1 MTTNKYQTRAL
12 ASAINDI
19 CACNGRTRGAVA
31 SGLYMGERFVLVA
44 LKRPIVIE
52 GQWQDV
58 ISADDVVDIFDL
70 MDDFQNGRTGQA

>member
-1 MTTNKYQTRAL
+1 M
-12 ASAINDI
+12 
-19 CACNGRTRGAVA
+19 A

-52 GQWQDV
+52 GQWHDV
-58 ISADDVVDIFDL
+58 IRADDVVDIFDL